1 MGTGNLSR
9 VSICE
14 KVSLIW
20 TLVKTTEC
28 WNDEGLTVSNVSNTE
43 GQYVAVDD
51 DSYSIKPIAM
61 KRYLVL
67 KIFNNGFFSMSCN
80 NYRFIA

>member
-1 MGTGNLSR
+1 
-9 VSICE
+9 
-14 KVSLIW
+14 
-20 TLVKTTEC
+20 
-28 WNDEGLTVSNVSNTE
+28 VSNVSNTE